1 MHCTT
6 VASLEMSD
14 EPFSFS
20 YPPLFGS
27 PEYSKSRNIGSPFLL
42 MSHWHSSSVY
52 PFVYA
57 ESRCDNHD
65 YGHRCIAN
73 AWRVVCWQCAHK
85 HFNVCC
91 RQFPKMESERE
102 RKTDGHAKNVHKR
115 EMIMVWRD
123 IGAIVSGRLRITR
136 WLNPLS
142 SISVL
147 RASLNSCSIIM
158 LSLSVISVVF

>member
-1 MHCTT
+1 M
-6 VASLEMSD
+6 SLFLFLSALVWLTGIFEKSK
-14 EPFSFS
+14 
-20 YPPLFGS
+20 YRQPLFA
-27 PEYSKSRNIGSPFLL
+27 YVTLA
-42 MSHWHSSSVY
+42 
-52 PFVYA
+52 FVQCLPICIC
-57 ESRCDNHD
+57 RKQMRHHD